1 MVVIQAI
8 VSSEMIATTNN
19 EFCMMSGNSLHYVA
33 PVSLITG
40 NDDEQQ
46 MAILA
51 QENRLLFGD
60 DEFDRW
66 VGVGEICQAI
76 DNIVEI
82 ERETGFFKGKTV
94 LEVGFTSGLPSV
106 YAMKHGA
113 KSVTIYNES
122 NSLMD
127 AYVKPT
133 MRRNN
138 LNENVE
144 YLIGDFENLKTI
156 LENRKFDV
164 IIAPEMVNTKLSY
177 FEESHDILDQILAD
191 DGIIF
196 FSGRTHYNNCD
207 GNMPAML
214 DLIKS
219 KNRFDVIDR
228 SQLFTNQTVPR
239 KIVQLSR
246 KFI

>member
-1 MVVIQAI
+1 MVVIQTP
-8 VSSEMIATTNN
+8 SEMIATTNN

-40 NDDEQQ
+40 NNDYQQ
-46 MAILA
+46 VVMLV
-51 QENRLLFGD
+51 QEKRLLFGD
-60 DEFDRW
+60 VNDEFDKW
-66 VGVGEICQAI
+66 VGVGEMCQAI
-76 DNIVEI
+76 DNLVEI
-82 ERETGFFKGKTV
+82 DQETGLFNGKTV

-106 YAMKHGA
+106 YAMNHGA

-122 NSLMD
+122 SSLMD

-144 YLIGDFENLKTI
+144 YLTGDFENLRNI
-156 LENRKFDV
+156 LQNKKFDV
-164 IIAPEMVNTKLSY
+164 IIAPEMVNTKLAD
-177 FEESHDILDQILAD
+177 FEEIHEILDQILAD
-191 DGIIF
+191 NGIVI
-196 FSGRTHYNNCD
+196 FSGRTHYSTCD

-219 KNRFDVIDR
+219 KNSFDVIDR

-239 KIVQLSR
+239 KIVQLIR
-246 KFI
+246 K

>member
-1 MVVIQAI
+1 MDVIQTI
-8 VSSEMIATTNN
+8 TPSEIIATINN
-19 EFCMMSGNSLHYVA
+19 EFCMMSGNSLQYVA
-33 PVSLITG
+33 PVPLITAN
-40 NDDEQQ
+40 NDHQQ
-46 MAILA
+46 QVVMLA

-60 DEFDRW
+60 DEFDKW
-66 VGVGEICQAI
+66 VGVGEMCQAI
-76 DNIVEI
+76 ENIVEI
-82 ERETGFFKGKTV
+82 EQETGLFEGKTV
-94 LEVGFTSGLPSV
+94 LEVGFISGLPSV
-106 YAMKHGA
+106 YAMNHGA
-113 KSVTIYNES
+113 KSVAIYNENS
-122 NSLMD
+122 SLMD

-133 MRRNN
+133 MLRNN

-144 YLIGDFENLKTI
+144 YLTGDFENLKNI

-164 IIAPEMVNTKLSY
+164 IIAPEMVNTKLAE
-177 FEESHDILDQILAD
+177 FEVIHEILDQILAD
-191 DGIIF
+191 NGIMF

-239 KIVQLSR
+239 KIVQLIR
-246 KFI
+246 K